1 MIDLGQSFYEKKH
14 FFNNLMI
21 HQIIVNPTVENYP
34 PVFLLCKERRGN
46 RRCEYALGASLQKLN
61 TILMKGVSSA
71 RRMSISE
78 RLAEI
83 FIPTERKSKS
93 FKVSDIIGVPLQ
105 VDNLDLTTELKCFS
119 SEPDE
124 DETPLFFF
132 EVLENE

>member
-14 FFNNLMI
+14 FFNSLLI

-34 PVFLLCKERRGN
+34 PVFLLCKERRGR
-46 RRCEYALGASLQKLN
+46 RRCEYALGASLEKLN
-61 TILMKGVSSA
+61 SILMSGVNSA
-71 RRMSISE
+71 RRMSLSE

-83 FIPTERKSKS
+83 FIPTEKKSKS
-93 FKVSDIIGVPLQ
+93 FKVSEVIGAPLRI
-105 VDNLDLTTELKCFS
+105 DNIDLTTELKCFS
-119 SEPDE
+119 SEIQE